1 MLTIRVEGL
10 AGDSIDR
17 VCAEMCALAT
27 RIGISVETN
36 FNGTLLLA
44 EPNSDPSDLLAAW
57 EVERG
62 QDSRFALAIARSKAA

>member
-1 MLTIRVEGL
+1 MLRIKVEGN

-27 RIGISVETN
+27 RLGISVEN
-36 FNGTLLLA
+36 SFNGTRLLA
-44 EPNSDPSDLLAAW
+44 EPNSDPADLLSAW

-62 QDSRFALAIARSKAA
+62 QDNRFALAIARSKAA